1 MTSEFELSAKR
12 PSANRWIIHG
22 VIAIAITVISV
33 WLMVDIASDN
43 ILNFFILMMVTAA
56 GILYTLAIFGF
67 FRERA
72 RKKRLARI
80 RSRRYAA
87 T

>member
-1 MTSEFELSAKR
+1 MTSEFELSGKK
-12 PSANRWIIHG
+12 PPANRWIIHG
-22 VIAIAITVISV
+22 VIAIFITAISV
-33 WLMVDIASDN
+33 WLMIDIASDN
-43 ILNFFILMMVTAA
+43 VLNFFILMMVTTA
-56 GILYTLAIFGF
+56 GFLYILSIFGF